1 MRKFTIIIPAVVLGS
16 GLLGVGRAA
25 EPLDTIQRVYEQLG
39 APNGYINIDGSEVLY
54 YDRGHVEL
62 TDGIVTSSELLSVE
76 AFTLRRE
83 REERERV
90 LRAEEL
96 REKRERRFAKGS
108 RDLADRLSDD
118 LFMNSPAS
126 KRLAYWREFHRKY
139 PEVTLPEDFMIA
151 LREREAEIRVQRSE
165 QRVRELERQAEEESS
180 AMVRD
185 ERRFNAR
192 TYSPYP
198 YPYCYVRSPTYVTRN
213 RGHKR
218 HLHRS
223 SGHANRSRFIPFHSI
238 GGYAFQREVPQR
250 SGIRTRSRHERSRHH
265 W

>member
-1 MRKFTIIIPAVVLGS
+1 MIVVQAVLVGS
-16 GLLGVGRAA
+16 ALLVVGRAVG
-25 EPLDTIQRVYEQLG
+25 PLDTIQQVHEQLG
-39 APNGYINIDGSEVLY
+39 APNGYINVDGAEVLY

-76 AFTLRRE
+76 EFTLRRE

-108 RDLADRLSDD
+108 RESADRLSDN
-118 LFMNSPAS
+118 LFMSSPAS

-139 PEVTLPEDFMIA
+139 PEVTLPEDYTIA
-151 LREREAEIRVQRSE
+151 LREREAEMRVQRSE
-165 QRVRELERQAEEESS
+165 QRVRELERQAEEAEEESY

-192 TYSPYP
+192 NYSPYPYP

-213 RGHKR
+213 RGHNKR

-223 SGHANRSRFIPFHSI
+223 SDHAHRSRFIPFHSI
-238 GGYAFQREVPQR
+238 GGYGYQREVPRR
-250 SGIRTRSRHERSRHH
+250 SGIKMGSRHD